1 MRKGVANLN
10 LAEFIRE
17 RGIRKYTKLLAI
29 AEEWR
34 WAVSKMGIAEFV
46 LKRNEKTLRQLVTK
60 IWQMESAKQKL
71 EASKASPIDKMK
83 THLTSDCVEGC
94 SGQWLQCAKKFF
106 LLHGIETFQFV
117 TSIKDLLIHGIG
129 KNRNL
134 ILTEPANSAQAFMLK
149 PLKLIFSDIIFENP
163 ASNKHAWV
171 GSEKSKVLLLN
182 DFR

>member
-71 EASKASPIDKMK
+71 
-83 THLTSDCVEGC
+83 
-94 SGQWLQCAKKFF
+94 
-106 LLHGIETFQFV
+106 
-117 TSIKDLLIHGIG
+117 
-129 KNRNL
+129 
-134 ILTEPANSAQAFMLK
+134 
-149 PLKLIFSDIIFENP
+149 
-163 ASNKHAWV
+163 
-171 GSEKSKVLLLN
+171 
-182 DFR
+182 